1 MACRLDERQ
10 AVWLPSSPRRWPLK
24 RTSYRSMSR
33 IIINRSSFTLNR
45 QQCRIWYLPI
55 GYAGNTS
62 VSIASPLARLSVP
75 ATSAALGIAFKWIWS
90 SALICTNFHLA
101 VRDSEQ
107 RPQYILYVGRKVRH
121 QDYVYVQRVECEE
134 PCEGETFTHGSVRGW
149 GWNSLA
155 LLDPVPLENHLNNL
169 SMQAKQIRQ

>member
-10 AVWLPSSPRRWPLK
+10 AVWLPSSPRRWPRK
-24 RTSYRSMSR
+24 RTCYRSMSR

-101 VRDSEQ
+101 ARDSEQ
-107 RPQYILYVGRKVRH
+107 RPQYILSLAERSDTKIMSMHKELSVKSRVRGRLSRTVLW
-121 QDYVYVQRVECEE
+121 EG
-134 PCEGETFTHGSVRGW
+134 EGETP
-149 GWNSLA
+149 SLYST
-155 LLDPVPLENHLNNL
+155 LFH
-169 SMQAKQIRQ
+169 

>member
-101 VRDSEQ
+101 ARDSEQ
-107 RPQYILYVGRKVRH
+107 RPQYILSLAEKGRPP
-121 QDYVYVQRVECEE
+121 DYVYAQRVECEE
-134 PCEGETFTHGSVRGW
+134 PCEGRLSRTVLWEVRVKLPR
-149 GWNSLA
+149 STRT
-155 LLDPVPLENHLNNL
+155 V
-169 SMQAKQIRQ
+169 IRLTNPILIFWIFQYYPH

>member
-10 AVWLPSSPRRWPLK
+10 AVWLPSSPRRWPRK

-62 VSIASPLARLSVP
+62 VSIASLLARLSVP

-90 SALICTNFHLA
+90 SALICTSFHLA
-101 VRDSEQ
+101 ARDSEQ
-107 RPQYILYVGRKVRH
+107 RPQSILSLAERSDTKIMSMYKELSVKSR
-121 QDYVYVQRVECEE
+121 
-134 PCEGETFTHGSVRGW
+134 VRGDFHARFCERVRVKLPR
-149 GWNSLA
+149 STR
-155 LLDPVPLENHLNNL
+155 PY
-169 SMQAKQIRQ
+169 SIRKPFE